1 MTSEARP
8 VERAGAPDAARS
20 ARRTE
25 WAIAACFVVAAGA
38 GIALAVCLVVLVIA
52 VAGRVLLAA
61 AVIAGIQWAVIHFW
75 PGNITL
81 VWVVL
86 GVPALLAGYTLA
98 DALTGSTGLGSA
110 GGYRRRGGSR
120 R

>member
-1 MTSEARP
+1 MN
-8 VERAGAPDAARS
+8 
-20 ARRTE
+20 
-25 WAIAACFVVAAGA
+25 
-38 GIALAVCLVVLVIA
+38 GITVTGDQVLVVLAVLLTVVLVA

-61 AVIAGIQWAVIHFW
+61 AVIAGIQWLVIHYLAA
-75 PGNITL
+75 NATL

-98 DALTGSTGLGSA
+98 EALTGSTGLGSTLR
-110 GGYRRRGGSR
+110 RRRGGGR

>member
-1 MTSEARP
+1 VIDQITVSGGQILA
-8 VERAGAPDAARS
+8 
-20 ARRTE
+20 
-25 WAIAACFVVAAGA
+25 VVA
-38 GIALAVCLVVLVIA
+38 ILLVVVLVA

-61 AVIAGIQWAVIHFW
+61 AVIAGAQWTVITYW
-75 PGNITL
+75 SSNTTL

-98 DALTGSTGLGSA
+98 ESLTGSTGLGTSS
-110 GGYRRRGGSR
+110 RSRRGGGR

>member
-1 MTSEARP
+1 MNGIT
-8 VERAGAPDAARS
+8 VTGDQVL
-20 ARRTE
+20 
-25 WAIAACFVVAAGA
+25 VV
-38 GIALAVCLVVLVIA
+38 LAVCLVIVLVA

-61 AVIAGIQWAVIHFW
+61 AVIVGGQWLVIHYW
-75 PGNITL
+75 SANTTL

-98 DALTGSTGLGSA
+98 DALTGSTGLGQSLH
-110 GGYRRRGGSR
+110 RRRGGGR

>member
-1 MTSEARP
+1 MGEFTVTSGQVLAL
-8 VERAGAPDAARS
+8 
-20 ARRTE
+20 
-25 WAIAACFVVAAGA
+25 
-38 GIALAVCLVVLVIA
+38 LAVLLVVVLVA

-61 AVIAGIQWAVIHFW
+61 AVIAGVQWAVITYV
-75 PGNITL
+75 PGNATL

-98 DALTGSTGLGSA
+98 DALTGSTGLGTRSP
-110 GGYRRRGGSR
+110 GRRGGAR

>member
-1 MTSEARP
+1 MMQ
-8 VERAGAPDAARS
+8 
-20 ARRTE
+20 
-25 WAIAACFVVAAGA
+25 
-38 GIALAVCLVVLVIA
+38 GITVTGDQVLAVLAVCLVVLMVA

-61 AVIAGIQWAVIHFW
+61 AVITGVQWVVIHYW
-75 PGNITL
+75 STNVTL

-98 DALTGSTGLGSA
+98 DALTGTTGLGSS
-110 GGYRRRGGSR
+110 GGHRRRGGAR

>member
-1 MTSEARP
+1 MTGFTVTS
-8 VERAGAPDAARS
+8 GQ
-20 ARRTE
+20 
-25 WAIAACFVVAAGA
+25 VVMVLGV
-38 GIALAVCLVVLVIA
+38 LLVVILVA

-61 AVIAGIQWAVIHFW
+61 AVIAGAQWAVITYW
-75 PGNITL
+75 PQNTTL
-81 VWVVL
+81 VWVAL

-110 GGYRRRGGSR
+110 GRRRGSR

>member
-1 MTSEARP
+1 MDGVTVTP
-8 VERAGAPDAARS
+8 TQV
-20 ARRTE
+20 
-25 WAIAACFVVAAGA
+25 
-38 GIALAVCLVVLVIA
+38 LAVLGVLLVVLLVA

-61 AVIAGIQWAVIHFW
+61 AVIVGAQWAAITYW
-75 PGNITL
+75 PGNTTL

-98 DALTGSTGLGSA
+98 DALTGTTGIGSS
-110 GGYRRRGGSR
+110 GTQRRRSGR

>member
-1 MTSEARP
+1 M
-8 VERAGAPDAARS
+8 D
-20 ARRTE
+20 
-25 WAIAACFVVAAGA
+25 
-38 GIALAVCLVVLVIA
+38 GITVTGDQVLAMLAVCLVVLVVA

-61 AVIAGIQWAVIHFW
+61 AVIAGIQWVVISYLAD
-75 PGNITL
+75 NATL

-98 DALTGSTGLGSA
+98 DALSGTTGLGTI
-110 GGYRRRGGSR
+110 GHRRRGGTR

>member
-1 MTSEARP
+1 MDGFTVTGGQVLAL
-8 VERAGAPDAARS
+8 
-20 ARRTE
+20 
-25 WAIAACFVVAAGA
+25 
-38 GIALAVCLVVLVIA
+38 LAVLLVVVLVA

-61 AVIAGIQWAVIHFW
+61 AVIVGGQWSVITYW
-75 PGNITL
+75 SDNATL

-98 DALTGSTGLGSA
+98 DALTGSTGLGS
-110 GGYRRRGGSR
+110 GSRRRGGAR